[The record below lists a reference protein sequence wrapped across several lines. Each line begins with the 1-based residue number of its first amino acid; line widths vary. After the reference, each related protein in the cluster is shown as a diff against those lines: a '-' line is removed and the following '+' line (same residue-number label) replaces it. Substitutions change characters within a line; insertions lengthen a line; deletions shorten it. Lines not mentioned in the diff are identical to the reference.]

1 MEYAFHTFNH
11 HANNGISTTLQS
23 LLNEKMARA
32 GMDLTQNLPVVVCV
46 GSDLIIGDSLGPMVG
61 SMIAYKTQGLGA
73 FVYGTLAAPVTAKEV
88 KELREFLKRTHPRRA
103 VIAVDAAV
111 GAQGDIG
118 LIKVSNE
125 PLYPGAGT
133 GKQLGCFGDAS
144 VMGIVAEKSLG
155 NYALLHSTRLRLVY
169 RMAEQIA
176 DGIATL
182 LYDYAQV
189 RAAQ

>member
-11 HANNGISTTLQS
+11 HANNGVSTTLQS
-23 LLNEKMARA
+23 LLNEKMTRA

-103 VIAVDAAV
+103 VSAVDAAV

-118 LIKVSNE
+118 LIKISNE

-144 VMGIVAEKSLG
+144 VIGIVAEKSLG

>member
-11 HANNGISTTLQS
+11 HANNGVSTTLHS
-23 LLNEKMARA
+23 LLNETMTRA
-32 GMDLTQNLPVVVCV
+32 GLDLTQNLPVVVCV

-118 LIKVSNE
+118 LIKISNE

-144 VMGIVAEKSLG
+144 VIGIVAEKSLG

>member
-11 HANNGISTTLQS
+11 HANNGVSTTLQS
-23 LLNEKMARA
+23 LLNEKMTRA

-118 LIKVSNE
+118 LIKISNE

-144 VMGIVAEKSLG
+144 VIGIVAEKSLG